1 MDGDAGTQRRKEA
14 PTRTRKDELLEEFE
28 QEMATT
34 RRVLERV
41 PDEKGAWK
49 PHEKSFSLEHLAQLV
64 SWMPGWIGQT
74 LRETSLDLA
83 AEAGY
88 SSEST
93 ETLVKGFDEN
103 VASSRAAIRA
113 VTADDWEVT
122 WALRHGDR
130 ELMRAPRWKVV
141 RMHMSHLAHHRA
153 QLGVYLRLLNV
164 PVPSMYGPT
173 ADEGWSG

>member
-1 MDGDAGTQRRKEA
+1 MSRR
-14 PTRTRKDELLEEFE
+14 DELLEEFD

-41 PDEKGAWK
+41 PDENGAWK

-83 AEAGY
+83 SGGGY
-88 SSEST
+88 TSET
-93 ETLVKGFDEN
+93 TATLLKGFDEN
-103 VASSRAAIRA
+103 VASSRAAIEN
-113 VTADDWEVT
+113 VQEDDWQVT
-122 WALRHGDR
+122 WTLRNGDN
-130 ELMRAPRWKVV
+130 ELFSSPRWQVV
-141 RMHMSHLAHHRA
+141 RMHMSHLVHHRA
-153 QLGVYLRLLNV
+153 QLGVYLRLLDV

-173 ADEGWSG
+173 ADEPWGG

>member
-1 MDGDAGTQRRKEA
+1 
-14 PTRTRKDELLEEFE
+14 
-28 QEMATT
+28 
-34 RRVLERV
+34 V

-83 AEAGY
+83 AGGGY
-88 SSEST
+88 TSET
-93 ETLVKGFDEN
+93 TATLLKGFDEN
-103 VASSRAAIRA
+103 VASSRAAIEN
-113 VTADDWEVT
+113 VPEDDWQVT
-122 WALRHGDR
+122 WTLRHGDN
-130 ELMRAPRWKVV
+130 ELLSSPRWKVV

-153 QLGVYLRLLNV
+153 QLGVYLRLLDV

-173 ADEGWSG
+173 ADEPWGG

>member
-1 MDGDAGTQRRKEA
+1 MSRR
-14 PTRTRKDELLEEFE
+14 DELLEEFD

-83 AEAGY
+83 AGGGY
-88 SSEST
+88 TSET
-93 ETLVKGFDEN
+93 TATLLKGFDEN
-103 VASSRAAIRA
+103 VASSRAAIEN
-113 VTADDWEVT
+113 VPEDDWQVT
-122 WALRHGDR
+122 WTLRHGDN
-130 ELMRAPRWKVV
+130 ELLSSPRWKVV

-153 QLGVYLRLLNV
+153 QLGVYLRLLDV

-173 ADEGWSG
+173 ADEPWGG